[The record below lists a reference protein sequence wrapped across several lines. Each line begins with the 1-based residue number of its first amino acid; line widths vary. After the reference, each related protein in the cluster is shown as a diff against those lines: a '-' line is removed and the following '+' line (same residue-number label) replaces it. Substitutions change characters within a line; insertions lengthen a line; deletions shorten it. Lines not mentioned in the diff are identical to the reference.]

1 MSPEKYI
8 ERLGS
13 LVPTL
18 HFTKEEGAKIWVVN
32 SASSP
37 VDDDDNL
44 WVRHPK
50 EMWEITQETLWL
62 GWYFDSYVEDGEIL
76 LVFTDH
82 TIDYDDPRSLD
93 TFFKSIFFKFIR
105 NGGE

>member
-32 SASSP
+32 CASSP
-37 VDDDDNL
+37 VHDDDNL

-50 EMWEITQETLWL
+50 EMWEIAQETLWF

-76 LVFTDH
+76 LVCTKLDGSSV
-82 TIDYDDPRSLD
+82 DYD
-93 TFFKSIFFKFIR
+93 TFFRSIFFKFIR